1 MRSDLVFAAKVIL
14 PNRYTLCWVVSS
26 ATRRFHRPILEL
38 RRPRM
43 LFYYTSPTQGRR
55 PLALD
60 RSNTFNMR
68 EALHQDL
75 SLCTLLISD

>member
-1 MRSDLVFAAKVIL
+1 
-14 PNRYTLCWVVSS
+14 
-26 ATRRFHRPILEL
+26 
-38 RRPRM
+38 M